1 MVNLISRVFSDS
13 TAAIIVSQGT
23 FVVLTVFGG
32 GIFIPWNSTPRY
44 WIWLQELS
52 VFTQGSRAAIVHV
65 NDYLEY
71 KCTTSG
77 SSNKCEVLG
86 ITFPCTSM
94 GDDNGTEYCMVNGRM
109 VLQILQ
115 GIGVLQPAAHR
126 ALRLLA
132 LIYIVNH
139 LLILILMYYPY
150 ESFVAKMRKLLS
162 NGENEELIDMQIRN
176 RCLDGTKNIVLCV
189 CKLFNENSLF
199 HT

>member
-65 NDYLEY
+65 NDHLEY

-109 VLQILQ
+109 YMHVLQGTSFFESTWIDFWYLVLTF
-115 GIGVLQPAAHR
+115 IVCRFGV
-126 ALRLLA
+126 
-132 LIYIVNH
+132 
-139 LLILILMYYPY
+139 LILMHY
-150 ESFVAKMRKLLS
+150 SADRIVAMLKRMRSSGVKEEMIKIQNKNRLL
-162 NGENEELIDMQIRN
+162 E
-176 RCLDGTKNIVLCV
+176 GTSHDHC
-189 CKLFNENSLF
+189 
-199 HT
+199 